1 MGNVSDK
8 LSDLVKSDEP
18 EREVS
23 LNVMLRKNLD
33 REKVAAVAEE
43 LARLS
48 ADKKPVEVLSAARMV
63 LMKGKLGSVRAISEH
78 PGVEWVDHD
87 TEAPIEDLIDS

>member
-8 LSDLVKSDEP
+8 LSDLVKAHKP
-18 EREVS
+18 EREVN
-23 LNVMLRKNLD
+23 LNVMLRRNLD
-33 REKVAAVAEE
+33 REKVAAVADE

-48 ADKKPVEVLSAARMV
+48 ADEKSVELLRASGMV
-63 LMKGKLGSVRAISEH
+63 LMKGKLGSVKAISEH

-87 TEAPIEDLIDS
+87 TEAPLEDLIDG